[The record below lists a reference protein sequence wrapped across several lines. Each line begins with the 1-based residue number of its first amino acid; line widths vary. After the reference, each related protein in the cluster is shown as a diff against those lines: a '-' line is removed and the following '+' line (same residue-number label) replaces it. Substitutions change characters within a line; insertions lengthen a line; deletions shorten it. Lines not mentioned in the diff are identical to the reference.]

1 MDIIER
7 LQKIIEHENL
17 SVSAF
22 ARKIGVVDQT
32 IRGIVVQKR
41 NKPSFDMLV
50 KILQTFDWLSA
61 EWLIMGK
68 GSMEKTKPTEKT
80 DDSQQL
86 IEFMKY
92 LREKDEKIE
101 LLIKEMTELK
111 AKYDIVSKKLE
122 KYNPQNEMF
131 RLLGTKRSFSQNETF
146 FFSHP

>member
-111 AKYDIVSKKLE
+111 AKYDIVSKKLV
-122 KYNPQNEMF
+122 K
-131 RLLGTKRSFSQNETF
+131 
-146 FFSHP
+146 

>member
-1 MDIIER
+1 
-7 LQKIIEHENL
+7 
-17 SVSAF
+17 
-22 ARKIGVVDQT
+22 
-32 IRGIVVQKR
+32 
-41 NKPSFDMLV
+41 
-50 KILQTFDWLSA
+50 
-61 EWLIMGK
+61 MGK

-122 KYNPQNEMF
+122 K
-131 RLLGTKRSFSQNETF
+131 
-146 FFSHP
+146 

>member
-1 MDIIER
+1 
-7 LQKIIEHENL
+7 
-17 SVSAF
+17 
-22 ARKIGVVDQT
+22 
-32 IRGIVVQKR
+32 
-41 NKPSFDMLV
+41 MLV

-92 LREKDEKIE
+92 LRDEKIE

-122 KYNPQNEMF
+122 K
-131 RLLGTKRSFSQNETF
+131 
-146 FFSHP
+146 

>member
-1 MDIIER
+1 MIFFAIFMDIIER

-22 ARKIGVVDQT
+22 VRKIGVVDQT

-122 KYNPQNEMF
+122 K
-131 RLLGTKRSFSQNETF
+131 
-146 FFSHP
+146 

>member
-50 KILQTFDWLSA
+50 RILQTFDWLSA

-122 KYNPQNEMF
+122 K
-131 RLLGTKRSFSQNETF
+131 
-146 FFSHP
+146 

>member
-1 MDIIER
+1 M
-7 LQKIIEHENL
+7 
-17 SVSAF
+17 
-22 ARKIGVVDQT
+22 IG
-32 IRGIVVQKR
+32 
-41 NKPSFDMLV
+41 S
-50 KILQTFDWLSA
+50 
-61 EWLIMGK
+61 K

-122 KYNPQNEMF
+122 K
-131 RLLGTKRSFSQNETF
+131 
-146 FFSHP
+146 

>member
-1 MDIIER
+1 MIFFAIFMDIIER

-41 NKPSFDMLV
+41 NKLSFDMLV

-122 KYNPQNEMF
+122 K
-131 RLLGTKRSFSQNETF
+131 
-146 FFSHP
+146 

>member
-32 IRGIVVQKR
+32 MRGIVEQKR

-122 KYNPQNEMF
+122 K
-131 RLLGTKRSFSQNETF
+131 
-146 FFSHP
+146 